1 MLISLIFLPL
11 VGAFTPTPFST
22 CTFSARTPVTS
33 LALFHENFHIQSTTS
48 LILADKNIPLED
60 SFSDEIDFLGD
71 STVQLLFVGFGVVVV
86 LAILA
91 KFFLNQMDAAIEKV
105 LVDFESTMKRKYES
119 RWVSIEAKL
128 EGLGEPERSQKLF
141 EIMEGLQQTEPM
153 FMEKVNRDMNMAS

>member
-1 MLISLIFLPL
+1 
-11 VGAFTPTPFST
+11 
-22 CTFSARTPVTS
+22 
-33 LALFHENFHIQSTTS
+33 
-48 LILADKNIPLED
+48 
-60 SFSDEIDFLGD
+60 
-71 STVQLLFVGFGVVVV
+71 VQLLFAGFGVVVL

-128 EGLGEPERSQKLF
+128 EGLSEPERSQKLF